1 MKGQKKDRRWS
12 STGGERVNQNM
23 IQTTY
28 INTIR
33 RKKEERRERGILI
46 LETMAVI
53 GILLAALFFMRTDA
67 LAEDEGQCW
76 VLCMP
81 DGSVNLR
88 EGAGRKSAVFGSA
101 PSGTE
106 MRTDGKKRNGYL
118 HVFGLMAEEES
129 GWISERYVVYSEP
142 EEIGGPA
149 VIRAEGRVACREWIG
164 GKISGWVYD
173 GDIVTVYRMSD
184 EWSATDRGYIKT
196 EFLEVP
202 KG

>member
-1 MKGQKKDRRWS
+1 
-12 STGGERVNQNM
+12 M

-67 LAEDEGQCW
+67 LAENEGEACW

-101 PSGTE
+101 PSGTR

-164 GKISGWVYD
+164 GKISGWAYD

-184 EWSATDRGYIKT
+184 EWSATDRGYIRT